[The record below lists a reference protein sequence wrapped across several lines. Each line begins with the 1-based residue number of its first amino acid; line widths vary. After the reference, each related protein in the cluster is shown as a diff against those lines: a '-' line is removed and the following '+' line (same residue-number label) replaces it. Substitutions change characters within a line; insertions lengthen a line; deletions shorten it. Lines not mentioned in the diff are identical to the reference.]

1 MNFKCYF
8 VITPKFFEC
17 LHFEIIKS
25 VYFKPVLETKENQSG
40 YQNFGSKDLYVPS
53 LLVTNNSHGK
63 TKIIAIL
70 TIPMGKPMIIVLF
83 TIPME
88 KTNSRNFLLTKVFWL
103 ILVLN
108 MDTYISTYIIYKLT
122 DWIIMIH
129 GNWKDYN
136 YFGFFHGNCKHY
148 NDHELFH
155 GNCKNHNDLGFSM
168 GIVGITIIFLSVLWL
183 TITMGKTKIIVIHTI
198 TMWKFFFCFP

>member
-1 MNFKCYF
+1 MATGSNHLL
-8 VITPKFFEC
+8 
-17 LHFEIIKS
+17 LHTGNIIER
-25 VYFKPVLETKENQSG
+25 FQR
-40 YQNFGSKDLYVPS
+40 
-53 LLVTNNSHGK
+53 
-63 TKIIAIL
+63 
-70 TIPMGKPMIIVLF
+70 
-83 TIPME
+83 
-88 KTNSRNFLLTKVFWL
+88 RNFLLTKVFWL

-108 MDTYISTYIIYKLT
+108 MDTYISTYMIYKLT

-129 GNWKDYN
+129 GNWKDHN

-148 NDHELFH
+148 NDHVLSH

>member
-1 MNFKCYF
+1 MEKPRSFRFLQFPWESPWSLC
-8 VITPKFFEC
+8 C
-17 LHFEIIKS
+17 LQFPWK
-25 VYFKPVLETKENQSG
+25 
-40 YQNFGSKDLYVPS
+40 
-53 LLVTNNSHGK
+53 
-63 TKIIAIL
+63 
-70 TIPMGKPMIIVLF
+70 
-83 TIPME
+83 

-108 MDTYISTYIIYKLT
+108 MDTYISTYMIYKLT

-129 GNWKDYN
+129 GNWKDHN

-148 NDHELFH
+148 NDHVLSH

-198 TMWKFFFCFP
+198 TMWNFFFAFRR

>member
-1 MNFKCYF
+1 MAGIWYWKISRVVM
-8 VITPKFFEC
+8 VITSDILNLYHEWP
-17 LHFEIIKS
+17 
-25 VYFKPVLETKENQSG
+25 
-40 YQNFGSKDLYVPS
+40 QNFGSKDLYVPS

-88 KTNSRNFLLTKVFWL
+88 KTNSRNFLLAKVFWL

-108 MDTYISTYIIYKLT
+108 MDTYISTYMIYKLT
-122 DWIIMIH
+122 EWIIMIH
-129 GNWKDYN
+129 GNWKDHN
-136 YFGFFHGNCKHY
+136 YFRFFHGNFKHY
-148 NDHELFH
+148 NDHVLSH

-168 GIVGITIIFLSVLWL
+168 GIVG
-183 TITMGKTKIIVIHTI
+183 M
-198 TMWKFFFCFP
+198 FCGLQLPWEKPK